1 MTTHAPGP
9 ADAFVSA
16 PPIAPD
22 GPRSPVPAARAL
34 MRAGLVG
41 FALFAPFSIAGM
53 SVTLGLV
60 AAGAALDAVT
70 RRDVALGA
78 LTGRRDPL
86 VVAAALVVA
95 TAIPAVLLS
104 ENRDRAWHDARSM
117 WQYAVPFVVA
127 WAATR
132 TGERRGVL
140 HVLAGASMLAA
151 VMALV
156 QRAGGMDLGPL
167 HIDAEHR
174 VSGTLHPMTFAGIFA
189 MLVPLSAALATAPG
203 TTRRSRAFFA
213 AAALLQWAAL
223 LLTLTRGA
231 WLAAAAGLATL
242 SALRRHRALV
252 VGAALLGAATWAFA
266 SASGRDAGRS
276 IAPSEVLR
284 HPADRNVHT
293 RLVLWRAAWTLF
305 REHPIVGVGMGDFE
319 TEAREVIERRGARG
333 VLTTTDAHNVALHV
347 LATRG
352 LLGFVPLAAFWAIV
366 IASLGR
372 ARRRLPAASRR
383 RALVDAGLAV
393 TIVILVG
400 SLTENNIDDE
410 EVFDV
415 FMVILG
421 LARGAAGATR

>member
-252 VGAALLGAATWAFA
+252 VGAALLGAAHC
-266 SASGRDAGRS
+266 AGMCG
-276 IAPSEVLR
+276 PL
-284 HPADRNVHT
+284 
-293 RLVLWRAAWTLF
+293 
-305 REHPIVGVGMGDFE
+305 
-319 TEAREVIERRGARG
+319 
-333 VLTTTDAHNVALHV
+333 VALFP
-347 LATRG
+347 G
-352 LLGFVPLAAFWAIV
+352 
-366 IASLGR
+366 GR
-372 ARRRLPAASRR
+372 ARLAWHAARIAAYALLGLLAGALGAALDLGGALAPR
-383 RALVDAGLAV
+383 GEFRPGAFEALGALCLECAVVALVDFHATFIEVGDVRRDAV
-393 TIVILVG
+393 
-400 SLTENNIDDE
+400 E
-410 EVFDV
+410 EVAV
-415 FMVILG
+415 V
-421 LARGAAGATR
+421 